1 MGNLT
6 EDLIR
11 QRFGT
16 IFKRGLV
23 EYTRPTLRKRKKLYK
38 LHKGHSK
45 RPDWDKLDA
54 DKNMAIKLDSGAKE
68 DELEFVDS
76 EGDSQAEN

>member
-1 MGNLT
+1 
-6 EDLIR
+6 LIR

-23 EYTRPTLRKRKKLYK
+23 EYTKPGVRKRKKRFK

-54 DKNMAIKLDSGAKE
+54 DKNMAITMDKEGNDDGMRFIKGE
-68 DELEFVDS
+68 DES
-76 EGDSQAEN
+76 EDEI

>member
-1 MGNLT
+1 MTG
-6 EDLIR
+6 DLIR

-23 EYTRPTLRKRKKLYK
+23 EYTRPGVRKRKKRFK

-45 RPDWDKLDA
+45 RPNWDILDA
-54 DKNMAIKLDSGAKE
+54 DKNMAIKLDKDDKADHFKFIKGE
-68 DELEFVDS
+68 DESDLDV
-76 EGDSQAEN
+76 